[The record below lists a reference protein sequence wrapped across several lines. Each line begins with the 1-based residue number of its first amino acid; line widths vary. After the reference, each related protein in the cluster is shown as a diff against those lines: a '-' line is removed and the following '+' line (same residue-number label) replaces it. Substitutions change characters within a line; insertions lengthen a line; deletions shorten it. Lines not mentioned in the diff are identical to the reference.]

1 MKINKKPK
9 SFKIKDGM
17 IFEKNYYGKKIF
29 LQILK
34 TNNELK
40 YRVEDQ
46 TFSSLTAA
54 ARHVVGDP
62 TRQISG
68 PVFWNIKA
76 QK

>member
-1 MKINKKPK
+1 MKKNKKRK
-9 SFKIKDGM
+9 ECKIKEGM
-17 IFEKNYYGKKIF
+17 ILEKNYYGKNIF

-40 YRVEDQ
+40 YRIEDQ